1 MGASHLLVS
10 LKIQLSVYAFGM
22 KSRIFD
28 QAVSI
33 ICYEIIA
40 FLL

>member
-22 KSRIFD
+22 KSWIFD
-28 QAVSI
+28 QAVSV